1 MTTGTSPAFG
11 KFRLKGSEPDGDNS
25 RARKR
30 NRKTLSCVQCRR
42 SKVKCDRGTPCG
54 RCSRAGRKN
63 QCSYGLETAS
73 PNGQYDSGRRLP
85 SQSNGTHE
93 VSPILM
99 NTGLTHWAK
108 LIEELG
114 DVKRY
119 IFNQDADF
127 HETFDRI
134 TAIKD
139 LYPTPSSY
147 NFPFGDNQLDI
158 PMLAQDAILDHLPSR
173 TLVLDLVDNYMT
185 TYEKT
190 HRLLHP
196 PQFQRELME
205 FYAAPQD
212 VPVNWIA
219 QLLTM
224 LALSVRSAPQSLVD
238 MLKNPTRDEISR
250 DFPHWADAF
259 LKRSPFMYLPDLCSV
274 RTLCMMAIAK
284 GLDIDTPAHSRG
296 LWALVG
302 FIVRLAM
309 AMALHRDT
317 SSYSEVSGY
326 EAEMRRRIW
335 GTVVFL
341 DLDAAIKSGLP
352 PCIRQDDSDTAVP
365 LNVNDAQLSIS
376 TSQIQSN
383 PALTALSQPRNNW
396 TDSSFQIRLA
406 ESYPIV
412 LKVLSIVNSTKPDM
426 DSQTVEECDRK
437 LRDILRETKNMFA
450 HLLGALPDME
460 KVLVLQQTMFEVF
473 IRRIL
478 LALHHACVRDAR
490 YSRVYEL
497 SHVSILEC
505 SLALLY
511 AQQTLQEKRERLPSM
526 LWFADLYQ
534 CDFSIAMLHVING
547 LRKNEFPEAEP
558 ADNNAQQQQI
568 PQVQARETT
577 LAALR
582 ASHGI
587 LEASVGRS
595 FHLFR
600 VFFGITLSIAAFE
613 ASERGEPLPGAMQK
627 AAERAIDVAEK
638 QRGLTDHGS

>member
-1 MTTGTSPAFG
+1 
-11 KFRLKGSEPDGDNS
+11 
-25 RARKR
+25 
-30 NRKTLSCVQCRR
+30 
-42 SKVKCDRGTPCG
+42 
-54 RCSRAGRKN
+54 
-63 QCSYGLETAS
+63 
-73 PNGQYDSGRRLP
+73 
-85 SQSNGTHE
+85 
-93 VSPILM
+93 
-99 NTGLTHWAK
+99 
-108 LIEELG
+108 
-114 DVKRY
+114 
-119 IFNQDADF
+119 
-127 HETFDRI
+127 
-134 TAIKD
+134 
-139 LYPTPSSY
+139 
-147 NFPFGDNQLDI
+147 
-158 PMLAQDAILDHLPSR
+158 
-173 TLVLDLVDNYMT
+173 
-185 TYEKT
+185 
-190 HRLLHP
+190 
-196 PQFQRELME
+196 
-205 FYAAPQD
+205 
-212 VPVNWIA
+212 
-219 QLLTM
+219 M
-224 LALSVRSAPQSLVD
+224 LALSRSLGV
-238 MLKNPTRDEISR
+238 
-250 DFPHWADAF
+250 
-259 LKRSPFMYLPDLCSV
+259 
-274 RTLCMMAIAK
+274 
-284 GLDIDTPAHSRG
+284 
-296 LWALVG
+296 VG

-317 SSYSEVSGY
+317 SSYSEVSAY

-365 LNVNDAQLSIS
+365 LNVNDTQLSIS
-376 TSQIQSN
+376 ASQVQSN
-383 PALTALSQPRNNW
+383 SALIALSQPRNNW
-396 TDSSFQIRLA
+396 TDSSFQIRLT

-437 LRDILRETKNMFA
+437 LRDNLRETKSMFA

-478 LALHHACVRDAR
+478 LALHHACVRDAH

-534 CDFSIAMLHVING
+534 GEFSIAMLHVING

-558 ADNNAQQQQI
+558 AASKAQQQQI
-568 PQVQARETT
+568 PRVQARVTT
-577 LAALR
+577 LAAMR

-600 VFFGITLSIAAFE
+600 VFLGITLSIAAFE
-613 ASERGEPLPGAMQK
+613 ASERGEALPEAMQK
-627 AAERAIDVAEK
+627 AAERAIEVAEK
-638 QRGLTDHGS
+638 QRGLTGHGS